1 MNVFPYRKSIRI
13 PEVCFSNMEKTLTIT
28 HYHHSGFSCELGQ
41 TLFIFD
47 YWTGENGELPEE
59 KRITPETI
67 GQYEQVYVFIS
78 HEHPDHYDQAVYG
91 WNTSG
96 NVRYIISYDMPADAM
111 GDRMRPGEIN
121 VLPGGVI
128 VRAFDSTD
136 LGVSFLVEADGVRI
150 FHAGDLN
157 FWHWRDESTIK
168 EIAEAEDDYNR
179 ALAPILQEKIDVA
192 FFPVDPR
199 QGQMYDAGANT
210 FIMSVKPRLLI
221 PMHFFGRKNIAAEF
235 ARHSRTRETNVI
247 ALTRFGEQLALDFEE
262 NGHVTV
268 RLLTPPEAVPPVK
281 MEPILPVI
289 EPMRGTA
296 EVSLENLAEGDP
308 FSESDLPINMNDE

>member
-1 MNVFPYRKSIRI
+1 M
-13 PEVCFSNMEKTLTIT
+13 CFSTMEKTLTIT
-28 HYHHSGFSCELGQ
+28 YYHHSGFSCALGK
-41 TLFIFD
+41 TLLVFD
-47 YWTGENGELPEE
+47 YWTGENGELPED
-59 KRITPETI
+59 KRITPEFLS
-67 GQYEQVYVFIS
+67 QYQQVYVFIS
-78 HEHPDHYDQAVYG
+78 HEHPDHYDPAVYDVLDAC
-91 WNTSG
+91 
-96 NVRYIISYDMPADAM
+96 NVRYIISYDMPENAT
-111 GDRMRPGEIN
+111 GDRMRPGDLN

-128 VRAFDSTD
+128 VRTFDSTD
-136 LGVSFLVEADGVRI
+136 LGVSFLVEVDDVRI

-179 ALAPILQEKIDVA
+179 ALAPIVKEKIDVA

-210 FIMSVKPRLLI
+210 FIMSVKPRLMI
-221 PMHFFGRKNIAAEF
+221 PMHFFGRKSIAAEF
-235 ARHSRTRETNVI
+235 ARHSRTQETNVI

-268 RLLTPPEAVPPVK
+268 RLLTPPESVPPVR

-289 EPMRGTA
+289 EPMRGTT
-296 EVSLENLAEGDP
+296 EVSLENLDEGDP